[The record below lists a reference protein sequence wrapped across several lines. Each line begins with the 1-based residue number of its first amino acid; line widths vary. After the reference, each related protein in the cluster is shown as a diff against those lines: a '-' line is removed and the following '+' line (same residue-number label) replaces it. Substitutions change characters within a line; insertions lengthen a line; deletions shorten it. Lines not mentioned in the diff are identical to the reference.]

1 SRRRH
6 TRSYG
11 DWSSDVCSSD
21 LQIPELLLVAGL
33 IAALQQMGGE
43 RPQVVVH
50 DGVRVRVGPRP
61 LDRQGVVVRRIDARD
76 LPRFVAA
83 LEIGR
88 ASCRE
93 RVSLSVVAGVWI

>member
-1 SRRRH
+1 RH

-21 LQIPELLLVAGL
+21 LTAG
-33 IAALQQMGGE
+33 
-43 RPQVVVH
+43 
-50 DGVRVRVGPRP
+50 DGRLTAFVPVGTGRP
-61 LDRQGVVVRRIDARD
+61 LAVRLHQALYAAREAIDYQRATGGMDAFDGAVEAGVSRELTEALV
-76 LPRFVAA
+76 A

-93 RVSLSVVAGVWI
+93 RGEVCGGCG